1 MSWQQRL
8 KQGLAQRRAD
18 DGWRQRRI
26 IDQQATRT
34 LESGGR
40 RYLHFSSND
49 YLGLTRHPA
58 VIAGWQQGAAQA
70 GAGAGASG
78 HVTGYHRQHAD
89 LEAQLADWLGY
100 NRALLFISGFA
111 ANQAVIHLLGEK
123 NLASWPINSAMP
135 RCSTPPA
142 TARRSCG
149 VSVITTRR
157 AWQHGSCHP
166 ARGRRWW

>member
-1 MSWQQRL
+1 MGWQQRIRQAL
-8 KQGLAQRRAD
+8 TQRRAA
-18 DGWRQRRI
+18 DGWRQRRV
-26 IDQQATRT
+26 IDQQSTRT
-34 LESGGR
+34 LHSGGR
-40 RYLHFSSND
+40 SYLHFSSND
-49 YLGLTRHPA
+49 YLGLTQHPA

-100 NRALLFISGFA
+100 DRALLFISGFA

-123 NLASWPINSAMP
+123 TIASWPINSATP

-142 TARRSCG
+142 IVRHSYD
-149 VSVITTRR
+149 VSITTHRR
-157 AWQHGSCHP
+157 AWQPGSP
-166 ARGRRWW
+166 PL